1 MAWGHCTLA
10 WKKWF
15 AGLGFF
21 NMNSLKFPV
30 NVVNVVKVHRVVK
43 SGSAWG
49 WGDRNVASEHG

>member
-30 NVVNVVKVHRVVK
+30 NVVKVHRVVK